1 MDSSLPGA
9 YTMFRSGRD
18 FTLRDSIHVLRI
30 VTIALLLLVL
40 SFDVSLE
47 PLGRAS
53 SQAPQPSSVPRDSAL
68 VTDLVYAN
76 RILYD
81 QGVLDGFGHVSV
93 RDEKNPSRF
102 LLSRSMA
109 PGLVTTKDILA
120 YDLEGTPIDA
130 AGRAVYLER
139 FIHAAIY
146 RARPDVKAVVHS
158 HSPSLIAFSVT
169 GTSLRPVYHLS
180 SFLGA
185 GTPIFDIR
193 DAAGMT
199 DMLIRDN
206 HLGDALAKV
215 LADKSVALMRGHG
228 AVVIGN
234 SVQQAVYRLIYTDI
248 NARVQMDAARLGT
261 ITFLSPEEAAKSAAM
276 LDAQVP
282 RAWELWKSRIGK
294 IE

>member
-1 MDSSLPGA
+1 V
-9 YTMFRSGRD
+9 FRIA
-18 FTLRDSIHVLRI
+18 TV
-30 VTIALLLLVL
+30 ALLLLFAVPVL
-40 SFDVSLE
+40 E
-47 PLGRAS
+47 KHAS
-53 SQAPQPSSVPRDSAL
+53 STLQTSGAPQESSL
-68 VTDLVYAN
+68 IEDLAYAN

-81 QGVLDGFGHVSV
+81 QGVLDGFGHVSA
-93 RDEKNPSRF
+93 RDAKNPTRF

-109 PGLVTTKDILA
+109 PGLVTTKDILE
-120 YDLEGTPIDA
+120 YDLEGAPIDSG
-130 AGRAVYLER
+130 GRAAYLER

-199 DMLIRDN
+199 DMLVRDN
-206 HLGDALAKV
+206 KLGDALAKV
-215 LADKSVALMRGHG
+215 LADKPVALMRGHG
-228 AVVIGN
+228 AVVVGN
-234 SVQQAVYRLIYTDI
+234 SVQQAVYRLIYTEV
-248 NARVQMDAARLGT
+248 NARLQMDAARLGS
-261 ITFLSPEEAAKSAAM
+261 ITFLSQEEAAKSAAT

-282 RAWELWKSRIGK
+282 RAWDLWKSRIGK

>member
-1 MDSSLPGA
+1 
-9 YTMFRSGRD
+9 MFRIT
-18 FTLRDSIHVLRI
+18 TLV
-30 VTIALLLLVL
+30 LLLLGAVPLFEFSFTNDL
-40 SFDVSLE
+40 S
-47 PLGRAS
+47 
-53 SQAPQPSSVPRDSAL
+53 QTPQPSAANQQSAL
-68 VTDLVYAN
+68 IEDLVYAN

-81 QGVLDGFGHVSV
+81 QGVLDGFGHVSA
-93 RDEKNPSRF
+93 RDEKNPTHF

-120 YDLEGTPIDA
+120 YDLEGTPIDSS
-130 AGRAVYLER
+130 GRAVYLER

-180 SFLGA
+180 SFLGSGA
-185 GTPIFDIR
+185 PIFDIR
-193 DAAGMT
+193 DASGMT
-199 DMLIRDN
+199 DMLIRN
-206 HLGDALAKV
+206 NQLGDALAKV
-215 LADKSVALMRGHG
+215 LGDKPVALMRGHG
-228 AVVIGN
+228 AVVVGN
-234 SVQQAVYRLIYTDI
+234 AVQQAVYRVVYTDV
-248 NARVQMDAARLGT
+248 NARLQSEAARLGS
-261 ITFLSPEEAAKSAAM
+261 ITFLSPEEAAKSAAT

>member
-1 MDSSLPGA
+1 MGP
-9 YTMFRSGRD
+9 
-18 FTLRDSIHVLRI
+18 
-30 VTIALLLLVL
+30 
-40 SFDVSLE
+40 E
-47 PLGRAS
+47 
-53 SQAPQPSSVPRDSAL
+53 SAL
-68 VTDLVYAN
+68 IEDLVYAN

-81 QGVLDGFGHVSV
+81 QGVMDGFGHVSV
-93 RDEKNPSRF
+93 RDEKNPQHF

-109 PGLVTTKDILA
+109 PGLVTTKDILEF
-120 YDLEGTPIDA
+120 DLGGTPINA
-130 AGRAVYLER
+130 AGRGVYLER

-146 RARPDVKAVVHS
+146 RARPDVKAIVHS
-158 HSPSLIAFSVT
+158 HSPSLIVFSVT
-169 GTSLRPVYHLS
+169 GAGLRPVYHLS

-185 GTPIFDIR
+185 GVPVFDIR

-215 LADKSVALMRGHG
+215 LADKPVVLMRGHG
-228 AVVIGN
+228 SVVVGN
-234 SVQQAVYRLIYTDI
+234 SIPQAVYRIVYTDV
-248 NARVQMDAARLGT
+248 NARLQMDAARLGT
-261 ITFLSPEEAAKSAAM
+261 IKFLDPEEAAKSAAT

>member
-1 MDSSLPGA
+1 L
-9 YTMFRSGRD
+9 FR
-18 FTLRDSIHVLRI
+18 FA
-30 VTIALLLLVL
+30 TIALLFLAAIPFLQ
-40 SFDVSLE
+40 SQ
-47 PLGRAS
+47 S
-53 SQAPQPSSVPRDSAL
+53 SPVPQSSAAGESAL
-68 VTDLVYAN
+68 IQDLVYAN

-81 QGVLDGFGHVSV
+81 QGVIDAFGHVSV
-93 RDEKNPSRF
+93 RDEKNPAQF
-102 LLSRSMA
+102 FLSRSMA
-109 PGLVTTKDILA
+109 PGLVTTKDILE
-120 YDLEGTPIDA
+120 YDLEGSPIDPR
-130 AGRAVYLER
+130 GRAVYLER

-169 GTSLRPVYHLS
+169 GTRLRPVYHLS

-215 LADKSVALMRGHG
+215 LGNKPVALMRGHG
-228 AVVIGN
+228 SVVVGDSIP
-234 SVQQAVYRLIYTDI
+234 QAVYRIIYADI
-248 NARVQMDAARLGT
+248 NARLQMDAARLGA

>member
-1 MDSSLPGA
+1 MLKSSRCQRIL
-9 YTMFRSGRD
+9 
-18 FTLRDSIHVLRI
+18 LRVPPCLIIRGFGLLLRI
-30 VTIALLLLVL
+30 ATIALLFLVA
-40 SFDVSLE
+40 V
-47 PLGRAS
+47 PS
-53 SQAPQPSSVPRDSAL
+53 SEVTPSQTPQPSAVSPESPL
-68 VTDLVYAN
+68 IEDLVYAN

-93 RDEKNPSRF
+93 RDEKNPLHF

-109 PGLVTTKDILA
+109 PGLVTTKDILE
-120 YDLEGTPIDA
+120 YDLAGAPIDA
-130 AGRAVYLER
+130 GGRAVYLER

-146 RARPDVKAVVHS
+146 RARPDVKAIVHS

-169 GTSLRPVYHLS
+169 GTSLRPVYHLT

-206 HLGDALAKV
+206 HLGDALAKA
-215 LADKSVALMRGHG
+215 LADKPVVLMRGHG
-228 AVVIGN
+228 SVVVGN
-234 SVQQAVYRLIYTDI
+234 SIPEAVYRVIYTDV
-248 NARVQMDAARLGT
+248 NARLQMDAARLGA
-261 ITFLSPEEAAKSAAM
+261 ITFLSPEEAAKSAAT

-282 RAWELWKSRIGK
+282 RAWELWKSRTGK
-294 IE
+294 IQ

>member
-1 MDSSLPGA
+1 
-9 YTMFRSGRD
+9 MFR
-18 FTLRDSIHVLRI
+18 IA
-30 VTIALLLLVL
+30 TIAFLIFVVLLPFE
-40 SFDVSLE
+40 SQ
-47 PLGRAS
+47 S
-53 SQAPQPSSVPRDSAL
+53 SQAPKSSAGSQNSSL
-68 VTDLVYAN
+68 IEDLVYAN

-81 QGVLDGFGHVSV
+81 QGVVDAFGHISV
-93 RDEKNPSRF
+93 RDEKNPAHF
-102 LLSRSMA
+102 WLSRSLA
-109 PGLVTTKDILA
+109 PGLVSAKDIQE
-120 YDLEGTPIDA
+120 YA
-130 AGRAVYLER
+130 ADGAPVDSGGRTAYLER

-146 RARPDVKAVVHS
+146 RVRPDVKAVVHS

-215 LADKSVALMRGHG
+215 LGDKPVALMRGHG
-228 AVVIGN
+228 AVIVGDSIPQ
-234 SVQQAVYRLIYTDI
+234 VVYRLIYTDI
-248 NARVQMDAARLGT
+248 NARLQMDAARLGS

-276 LDAQVP
+276 LEAQVP

>member
-1 MDSSLPGA
+1 
-9 YTMFRSGRD
+9 MFR
-18 FTLRDSIHVLRI
+18 IA
-30 VTIALLLLVL
+30 TIALLLFVALP
-40 SFDVSLE
+40 SFENASPENTSPQTAQTPAASRESSLIE
-47 PLGRAS
+47 
-53 SQAPQPSSVPRDSAL
+53 
-68 VTDLVYAN
+68 DLVYAN

-93 RDEKNPSRF
+93 RDEQNPARF

-109 PGLVTTKDILA
+109 PGLVTAKDILK
-120 YDLEGTPIDA
+120 YDLEGAPLDS

-146 RARPDVKAVVHS
+146 RARPDVKAIVHS

-206 HLGDALAKV
+206 RRAGALAKV
-215 LADKSVALMRGHG
+215 LADKPVALMRGHG
-228 AVVIGN
+228 SVVVGN
-234 SVQQAVYRLIYTDI
+234 SIPQAVYRVIYTEI
-248 NARVQMDAARLGT
+248 NARLQMDAARLGA
-261 ITFLSPEEAAKSAAM
+261 ITFLSPEEAAKSAAT

>member
-1 MDSSLPGA
+1 LFKTA
-9 YTMFRSGRD
+9 
-18 FTLRDSIHVLRI
+18 
-30 VTIALLLLVL
+30 TIALLLFLVAVPSFESSPKNQASQTPQL
-40 SFDVSLE
+40 SAGNQE
-47 PLGRAS
+47 S
-53 SQAPQPSSVPRDSAL
+53 SSIE
-68 VTDLVYAN
+68 DLVYAN

-81 QGVLDGFGHVSV
+81 QGVLDGFGHVSA
-93 RDEKNPSRF
+93 RDAKNPVHF

-109 PGLVTTKDILA
+109 PGLVTTKDILE
-120 YDLEGTPIDA
+120 YDLEGEPIN
-130 AGRAVYLER
+130 GRGRPVYLER

-180 SFLGA
+180 SFLGS

-193 DAAGMT
+193 SAAGMT

-206 HLGDALAKV
+206 QLGDALAKV
-215 LADKSVALMRGHG
+215 LAEGPVALMRGHG
-228 AVVIGN
+228 SVVVGN
-234 SVQQAVYRLIYTDI
+234 SIEQAVYRVIYTEI
-248 NARVQMDAARLGT
+248 NARLQMEAARLGS
-261 ITFLSPEEAAKSAAM
+261 ISFLAPEEAAKSAGT